1 MFHTKFCTL
10 CPEAH
15 LERIAQ
21 PSSASLGFRPGKPD
35 HPLQVKS
42 FIQGKID
49 EVQGQER
56 ELDNQEIMLFWQFA
70 QLALNAKSD
79 VFAPGVTSSKDG
91 SAGDTACP

>member
-1 MFHTKFCTL
+1 MLNH
-10 CPEAH
+10 H
-15 LERIAQ
+15 LLVSDIDLVTQ
-21 PSSASLGFRPGKPD
+21 IV
-35 HPLQVKS
+35 PLQVKS

-49 EVQGQER
+49 EVQGQET
-56 ELDNQEIMLFWQFA
+56 EPDDQEVMLFWQFA